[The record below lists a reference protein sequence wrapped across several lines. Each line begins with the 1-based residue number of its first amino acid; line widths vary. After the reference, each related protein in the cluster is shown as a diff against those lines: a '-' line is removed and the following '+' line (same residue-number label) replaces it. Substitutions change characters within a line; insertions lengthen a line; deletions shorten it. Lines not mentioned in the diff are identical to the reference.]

1 MIAPEKFIQPVP
13 TSTEPGYACC
23 VLVSIVQ
30 IFKLK
35 FRCLCTLVLDVK
47 KKIHNFCS
55 FYREQYILLFE
66 TTIKVCKN
74 SLDFFW

>member
-1 MIAPEKFIQPVP
+1 MIKKHYLFFPKMIAPEKFIQPVP
-13 TSTEPGYACC
+13 TSTESGYACC

-47 KKIHNFCS
+47 KKFIIFVHFTENNI
-55 FYREQYILLFE
+55 FYFL
-66 TTIKVCKN
+66 K
-74 SLDFFW
+74 